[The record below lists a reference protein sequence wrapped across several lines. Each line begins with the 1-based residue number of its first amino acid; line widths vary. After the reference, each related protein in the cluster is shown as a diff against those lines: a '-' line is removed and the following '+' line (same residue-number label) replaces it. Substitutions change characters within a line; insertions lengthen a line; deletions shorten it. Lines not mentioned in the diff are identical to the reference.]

1 MGAADTGW
9 ANRWGGAPIVA
20 DPAGAFGV
28 GYVSAALVDLVGR
41 GVLTAPQSK
50 PNESFVFKRL
60 KGATPNRSYNRFSQ
74 TPQPRTAAP
83 LPLKHRSTDPPH
95 APEVGLPSSR
105 SFDPSTAAKECFR
118 AFRPFRRRKL
128 ARPAAPF

>member
-1 MGAADTGW
+1 MLAFASYIIAAHAGSPAAVAAAAAGL

-41 GVLTAPQSK
+41 GVLTAHDSRDRFAAASPVDMQSH

-60 KGATPNRSYNRFSQ
+60 RGATPNRSYNRF
-74 TPQPRTAAP
+74 
-83 LPLKHRSTDPPH
+83 
-95 APEVGLPSSR
+95 
-105 SFDPSTAAKECFR
+105 
-118 AFRPFRRRKL
+118 
-128 ARPAAPF
+128 